1 MKHFYTVYNYENE
14 QISLGVNINSK
25 DVVKMINVNENP
37 GLISYATEKLEDEPK
52 VI

>member
-1 MKHFYTVYNYENE
+1 
-14 QISLGVNINSK
+14 
-25 DVVKMINVNENP
+25 MINVKENP

>member
-1 MKHFYTVYNYENE
+1 
-14 QISLGVNINSK
+14 
-25 DVVKMINVNENP
+25 MINVNENP